1 MLGRPD
7 STPTLSTLTIPTL
20 IVVGEE
26 DVITPAKEARTMYAA
41 VQGSRF
47 EMLANAGHLSS
58 VERPA
63 AFNAVLSEFL
73 NAVESA
79 V

>member
-1 MLGRPD
+1 MH
-7 STPTLSTLTIPTL
+7 
-20 IVVGEE
+20 
-26 DVITPAKEARTMYAA
+26 AA

-47 EMLANAGHLSS
+47 ELLANAGHLSS

-73 NAVESA
+73 DAVESA